1 MKNIIILIILV
12 IFTSICTSVMVGKY
26 LLEYKKI
33 AVVDLQTI
41 INDYTKT
48 IKDDI
53 NRNKKD
59 NIKNFVT
66 KVNISIQQISKE
78 NNLIILP
85 KQVVL
90 GGEDV
95 DLTNYFRE
103 VLLYE
108 K

>member
-1 MKNIIILIILV
+1 MKNIIVLMILV
-12 IFTSICTSVMVGKY
+12 VFTSICTNVMVGKY

-53 NRNKKD
+53 NKNEKD

-66 KVNISIQQISKE
+66 KVNVSIQQIS
-78 NNLIILP
+78 
-85 KQVVL
+85 
-90 GGEDV
+90 
-95 DLTNYFRE
+95 R
-103 VLLYE
+103 
-108 K
+108 